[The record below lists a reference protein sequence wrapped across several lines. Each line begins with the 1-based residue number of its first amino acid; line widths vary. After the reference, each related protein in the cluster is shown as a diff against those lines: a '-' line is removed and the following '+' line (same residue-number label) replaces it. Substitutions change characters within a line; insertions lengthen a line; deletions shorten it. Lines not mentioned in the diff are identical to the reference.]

1 MKGKIEKKS
10 MRVLKFRY
18 HSNVHATKGTT
29 MNETRQRRQSLIMID
44 YECRGKERSVFGIQ
58 EADTQIAHG
67 EYWRTTQC
75 PKPDGDKDV

>member
-1 MKGKIEKKS
+1 
-10 MRVLKFRY
+10 
-18 HSNVHATKGTT
+18 

-44 YECRGKERSVFGIQ
+44 YGCRGKERSVFGIQ

-75 PKPDGDKDV
+75 PKPDGDKDVWKNVTQYSLRHEIIHGGTDGSDL

>member
-1 MKGKIEKKS
+1 
-10 MRVLKFRY
+10 
-18 HSNVHATKGTT
+18 